1 MNATST
7 WIITGASSGLGYDLA
22 EYVLGQGHEVV
33 LAARTAA
40 SMDGLAAKY
49 PDTALVVAVDVT
61 DAGQRENLIAQTELR
76 FGKIDFLVNNA
87 GIDFLGAIEEQ
98 REEDYR
104 KIFEVN
110 FFGAVALLRLAL
122 PGMRARKSGMIV
134 NMSSMDGIASLPGN
148 AYYSASKFALEGLTE
163 SLWQEIE
170 PTGLK
175 AVLIEP
181 GSFLTGI
188 DARTHFSG
196 ELIPDYDAS
205 SGNFYR
211 AMQNVAEL
219 SDVMF
224 PGDPKL
230 AAKVIF
236 DQLTNDPTV
245 HRIILGSDA
254 MNRIGAKIDDLQG
267 DYDASRVIARSTDFV
282 RV

>member
-1 MNATST
+1 M
-7 WIITGASSGLGYDLA
+7 AS
-22 EYVLGQGHEVV
+22 
-33 LAARTAA
+33 
-40 SMDGLAAKY
+40 KY
-49 PDTALVVAVDVT
+49 PETALVLSVDVT
-61 DAGQRENLIAQTELR
+61 DADQRANLVAQTELR

-134 NMSSMDGIASLPGN
+134 NVSSMDGIASLPGN
-148 AYYSASKFALEGLTE
+148 AYYSASKFALEGITE

-170 PTGLK
+170 PAGLK

-196 ELIPDYDAS
+196 DLIPDYDAS

-211 AMQNVAEL
+211 AMQNVAAL

-236 DQLTNDPTV
+236 EQLTNNATA

-254 MNRIGAKIDDLQG
+254 MDRIGTKIDDLQA
-267 DYDASRVIARSTDFV
+267 DYDASRLIASSTDFV